1 MARCKPIAIAM
12 VDESQAA
19 DVFPFD
25 RLPAEMKWLVLRNL
39 DTTELLLVALVSD
52 EWTRLIKMIVEKRQ
66 KAIILS
72 TLVQDWP
79 DQTGEFMTKRKF
91 ENILLSLVF
100 LKLNICLIIDNDA
113 ETRGLLEEAGP
124 HLFSAAVRANKS
136 AEVKFLEVEELRET
150 LFSTTIILDS
160 NLELLTIT
168 DYACNLEDLVNNL
181 VESPGVWVNVNYEET
196 CSDPS
201 LKRCTVI
208 CSWQKSNLA
217 PL

>member
-1 MARCKPIAIAM
+1 M
-12 VDESQAA
+12 VDESTDA
-19 DVFPFD
+19 DIFPFD
-25 RLPAEMKWLVLRNL
+25 QLPSEMKWLVLRNL

-52 EWTRLIKMIVEKRQ
+52 EWARLIKMIVEKRQ
-66 KAIILS
+66 KTIILS
-72 TLVQDWP
+72 TLVQNWP
-79 DQTGEFMTKRKF
+79 DQTGEFMTNRKF

-100 LKLNICLIIDNDA
+100 LKLNICLVIDDDA
-113 ETRGLLEEAGP
+113 ETQGLLEEAGP
-124 HLFSAAVRANKS
+124 HLFSAAVGANKS

-160 NLELLTIT
+160 NLELLKIT

-181 VESPGVWVNVNYEET
+181 VEPPGVWVNVNYEET

-201 LKRCTVI
+201 LNRCTVI
-208 CSWQKSNLA
+208 CSWQKSDLA

>member
-12 VDESQAA
+12 VDQSPDA
-19 DVFPFD
+19 DVFPFN

-66 KAIILS
+66 KTIILS
-72 TLVQDWP
+72 TLVQDWSE
-79 DQTGEFMTKRKF
+79 TGEFMTYGKF

-100 LKLNICLIIDNDA
+100 LKLNICLVIDDDA
-113 ETRGLLEEAGP
+113 ETQGLLEEAGP

-150 LFSTTIILDS
+150 LFSSTIILDS
-160 NLELLTIT
+160 NLESLTIT

-181 VESPGVWVNVNYEET
+181 VEPPGVWVISITRKRAVIL
-196 CSDPS
+196 PS
-201 LKRCTVI
+201 IAV
-208 CSWQKSNLA
+208 Q
-217 PL
+217 